1 MKYFMIEGMIL
12 DADKMTDDIMKEHM
26 AYTQKAMDEG
36 TTLLSGLKTDM
47 SGGVFIMKSDSKE
60 KIEKY
65 LSQEPFKIHGIQE
78 YRILEFQSHYVNSSP
93 AEWFDN

>member
-26 AYTQKAMDEG
+26 TYTQKAMDEG

-65 LSQEPFKIHGIQE
+65 LSQE
-78 YRILEFQSHYVNSSP
+78 
-93 AEWFDN
+93 